1 MRLTLIFILHLGQVN
16 MYINEKTKFSIMMN
30 VDRHFKDKI
39 LNTIKSTINSH
50 IQQKSIKQL
59 LKLTETIYLG
69 IFINL
74 G

>member
-16 MYINEKTKFSIMMN
+16 MYINENTKFSIMMN

-39 LNTIKSTINSH
+39 LNPIKSTINSH
-50 IQQKSIKQL
+50 IEQQSIKQL